1 MIHGNL
7 NHWSLIIM
15 KIDKSKGRILY
26 LLLFIVLL
34 FLLVYSIFQFTS
46 PSDSIMVKTYKIS
59 DGWGYKIIIKDKVF
73 INQPFIP
80 VLPGKNAFP
89 DKKSALKA
97 GKIVK
102 EKLINHQR
110 PSLTKEDIKEIGLDS
125 LGNLN

>member
-1 MIHGNL
+1 
-7 NHWSLIIM
+7 M